1 MLCFLYFYFRNPSW
15 WRRRT
20 ALERAL
26 TLISIVCLLAVVALV
41 VSLIVV
47 IVNEQIN
54 KKGKLF
60 ETYTHS
66 SQTNFCFHNKLANNE
81 SKAEALD
88 GSNIQQVT
96 DGSGTGTNNVI
107 SNNDKGSKS
116 NGYENL
122 CLTPGCVHSASNML
136 DQMDKN
142 VEPCDDFYSFACG
155 NFVKETIIPDEKVS
169 VNTFSIIGDK
179 LQEQLRTLV
188 TDPILEND
196 PEPFK
201 LAKNL
206 YKACINKSTCG

>member
-1 MLCFLYFYFRNPSW
+1 MQQVF
-15 WRRRT
+15 
-20 ALERAL
+20 
-26 TLISIVCLLAVVALV
+26 
-41 VSLIVV
+41 
-47 IVNEQIN
+47 
-54 KKGKLF
+54 
-60 ETYTHS
+60 
-66 SQTNFCFHNKLANNE
+66 
-81 SKAEALD
+81 D
-88 GSNIQQVT
+88 GSE
-96 DGSGTGTNNVI
+96 TGTNNIIVD
-107 SNNDKGSKS
+107 NDKVSK
-116 NGYENL
+116 GKAYENL

-136 DQMDKN
+136 DQMDNN

-206 YKACINKSTCG
+206 YKACINKSECGCEFI

>member
-1 MLCFLYFYFRNPSW
+1 M
-15 WRRRT
+15 
-20 ALERAL
+20 
-26 TLISIVCLLAVVALV
+26 ISIVCLLAVVALV
-41 VSLIVV
+41 ASLVVV

-54 KKGKLF
+54 KEG
-60 ETYTHS
+60 
-66 SQTNFCFHNKLANNE
+66 NFLKRRLNPIFLIPFFFNLANNK
-81 SKAEALD
+81 SSAEALD
-88 GSNIQQVT
+88 GSHMQQVF
-96 DGSGTGTNNVI
+96 DGSNTGTNNIIVD
-107 SNNDKGSKS
+107 NDKGSKIKM
-116 NGYENL
+116 YENL

-206 YKACINKSTCG
+206 YKACINKSECG